1 MHVDNAFLNQINT
14 RTSLVSLKLPLD
26 SFPMVLPSS
35 FPSFLND
42 TDFKESCLHERALEM
57 LFPGEWAT
65 AASTPL
71 KKSDSLPQQPFTA
84 KGSSA
89 GGGAS
94 GAPPSSLLGC

>member
-42 TDFKESCLHERALEM
+42 TDFK
-57 LFPGEWAT
+57 
-65 AASTPL
+65 
-71 KKSDSLPQQPFTA
+71 
-84 KGSSA
+84 
-89 GGGAS
+89 
-94 GAPPSSLLGC
+94 